1 MGLVMNKK
9 YITNF
14 DPETETFTL
23 QDNEE
28 NLMIVISKEQLEEI
42 IKLYKRCY

>member
-1 MGLVMNKK
+1 MNKK

-28 NLMIVISKEQLEEI
+28 SLMIVISKEQLEEL

>member
-1 MGLVMNKK
+1 MNKRF
-9 YITNF
+9 IADF

-28 NLMIVISKEQLEEI
+28 SLMIVINRKQLEQLIE
-42 IKLYKRCY
+42 LYKRCY

>member
-1 MGLVMNKK
+1 MNKK
-9 YITNF
+9 YITDF

-28 NLMIVISKEQLEEI
+28 SMMIVINKEQLEEL

>member
-1 MGLVMNKK
+1 MDKK
-9 YITNF
+9 YIIDF

-28 NLMIVISKEQLEEI
+28 SLMIVISKEQLEEI